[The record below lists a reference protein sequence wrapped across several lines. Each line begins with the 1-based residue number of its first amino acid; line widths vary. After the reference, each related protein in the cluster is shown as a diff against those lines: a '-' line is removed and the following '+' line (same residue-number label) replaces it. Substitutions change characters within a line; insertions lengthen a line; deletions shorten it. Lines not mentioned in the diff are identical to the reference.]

1 MYYQSTPLLY
11 SKDYQQYKGVTQK
24 LAIFVGSSNVAIV
37 EHFEFVDL
45 LETLD
50 PRYPVPGRTAFS
62 KGLNCVLIELKSKI
76 TTHLVKSAFAV
87 MYGQRKALVLRT

>member
-1 MYYQSTPLLY
+1 MLRYKLRKEEHHLCITSLTLTEAFTKQTLS
-11 SKDYQQYKGVTQK
+11 SKDRHQYKAVTRK

-50 PRYPVPGRTAFS
+50 PWYPVPGRTALS
-62 KGLNCVLIELKSKI
+62 KN
-76 TTHLVKSAFAV
+76 
-87 MYGQRKALVLRT
+87 

>member
-1 MYYQSTPLLY
+1 MYYQSTKKEAFTKQTLY
-11 SKDYQQYKGVTQK
+11 SKDSHQYKAVTRK

-50 PRYPVPGRTAFS
+50 PRYPVPGEQLLA
-62 KGLNCVLIELKSKI
+62 KN
-76 TTHLVKSAFAV
+76 
-87 MYGQRKALVLRT
+87 